1 MLLIFIV
8 ILIASEINCLE
19 SENEIKKVLMN
30 RTQIEL
36 SKLKIETASPK
47 LIKMIEDA
55 SKAEDK

>member
-1 MLLIFIV
+1 MLFIFIV
-8 ILIASEINCLE
+8 ILIASEIDCLE
-19 SENEIKKVLMN
+19 SENEIKKVLMT

-47 LIKMIEDA
+47 LIKMIQDV